1 MKTRTHFLARK
12 FRQYRFRAKHLRRAQ
27 SSSTPMLTPQ
37 QQKWARQLQNLYQ
50 ELQSYYS
57 RRTLRRM
64 AAGAAVFLS
73 LQAPSFA
80 QDFVEPIQNP
90 WQLESENFW
99 PIQEF
104 VDIDNDGDLDLFL
117 SGYGPNEGYFHQK
130 FYENIGIASSPLFID
145 FEMTPF
151 GVSDLQVTNATFGDL
166 DNDGDLDMLLGS
178 YDQMTGVRYY
188 ENVGDAENPF
198 FDNPQY
204 NPFGIQDA
212 VYFNFVHLT
221 DLDDDGDLDL
231 MLTQSQ
237 GILTYYENT
246 GDANAPIFS
255 NPTDFPFGLNTL
267 PIGTYVRAFDL
278 ADLDGD
284 GDQDMLI
291 HEYDTSYD
299 EGIFYLENVGDASN
313 PNFAAAVEAPFN
325 LSLNAY
331 SAVHLNLAD
340 FDADGDI
347 DLTAGVYDGS
357 ILYFKNLGDNV
368 APTSSDFSIITP
380 FETAYEFTEADFPF
394 SDANSD
400 DDFDK
405 ISVETIPTGG
415 ILSVAGGGGLF
426 GGEEID
432 AEDLFLLAYIPDA
445 GGFGV
450 GYDQFQFKVAD
461 ADTFSDETYTVTIT
475 VQNPGSTQE
484 SLLDLGCRILQNP
497 IREVLRVQLGDQ
509 PILTIQVVSA
519 LGSIV
524 AEQTETKWIG
534 GNIVE
539 LAAQEWP
546 SGTYWLKI
554 RGEEG
559 TQIIPFVKH

>member
-12 FRQYRFRAKHLRRAQ
+12 LRQYRFRAKQLRRVQ
-27 SSSTPMLTPQ
+27 SSSTSGLNPQ

-50 ELQSYYS
+50 ELQSYCS
-57 RRTLRRM
+57 ARSLRRI
-64 AAGAAVFLS
+64 AAGAAIFLG
-73 LQAPSFA
+73 LQATSFA

-117 SGYGPNEGYFHQK
+117 SGYGPNEGYFNLK

-145 FEMTPF
+145 FEMNPF

-198 FDNPQY
+198 FDNYQY

-212 VYFNFVHLT
+212 IYFNFVHLT
-221 DLDDDGDLDL
+221 DLDNDGDLDL

-246 GDANAPIFS
+246 GDASAPIFNS
-255 NPTDFPFGLNTL
+255 PTDFPFGLNSL
-267 PIGTYVRAFDL
+267 PLGTYVRAFDL

-299 EGIFYLENVGDASN
+299 EGLFYLENVGDASN
-313 PNFAAAVEAPFN
+313 PNFAVAVEAPFN
-325 LSLNAY
+325 LSLNGY
-331 SAVHLNLAD
+331 SAVHLNMAD

-347 DLTAGVYDGS
+347 DLTAGVYDGG

-368 APTSSDFSIITP
+368 APTSTDFSIITP
-380 FETAYEFTEADFPF
+380 FETAYEFTEEDFPF
-394 SDANSD
+394 FDANAD

-405 ISVETIPTGG
+405 ISIEAIPTGG
-415 ILSVAGGGGLF
+415 ILSMAGGGGLF

-450 GYDQFQFKVAD
+450 DYDQFQFKVAD
-461 ADTFSDETYTVTIT
+461 ADAFSDETYTVTIT

-484 SLLDLGCRILQNP
+484 STLDLGCSILQNP
-497 IREVLRVQLGDQ
+497 IQDVLRVQLGDQ
-509 PILTIQVVSA
+509 PINALQVVNPV
-519 LGSIV
+519 GKIV
-524 AEQTETKWIG
+524 AQQIASNWVGDNTI
-534 GNIVE
+534 E
-539 LAAQEWP
+539 LVSERWP
-546 SGTYWLKI
+546 SGTYWLQI
-554 RGEEG
+554 TGEKG
-559 TQIIPFVKH
+559 IQVIPFVKY